1 MKFLANNQP
10 VPEPVPISGKVTFYN
25 ILLNVMSW
33 ILWLAGAF
41 ALIYLI
47 YGGILYITSAGN
59 EEKTKAGKNA
69 IVYAIIGI
77 AIVVLSFVIVNW
89 IGDILSIEAPQ

>member
-1 MKFLANNQP
+1 MNDKIKFL
-10 VPEPVPISGKVTFYN
+10 ISGQKTLYD
-25 ILLNVMSW
+25 ILLNIVSW

-47 YGGILYITSAGN
+47 YGGIIYITAAGN

-89 IGDILSIEAPQ
+89 IGDILLTKGPK

>member
-1 MKFLANNQP
+1 MKFL
-10 VPEPVPISGKVTFYN
+10 ISGQNTLSG

-47 YGGILYITSAGN
+47 YGGILYITAAGN

-89 IGDILSIEAPQ
+89 IADILSIEAPQ